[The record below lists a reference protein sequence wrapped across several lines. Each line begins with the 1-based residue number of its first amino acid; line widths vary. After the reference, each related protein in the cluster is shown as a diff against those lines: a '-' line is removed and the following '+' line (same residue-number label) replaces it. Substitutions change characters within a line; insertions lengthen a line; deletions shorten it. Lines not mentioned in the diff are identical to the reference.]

1 MKAATKIVIGMRNVG
16 DKESSQSPPIFEGS
30 LNDSLT
36 ELIKWLAQTSMAT
49 RFEIVLARTKDEV
62 ERVLIH
68 GEGIGK
74 KPSQVKTSGLNELM
88 ANLSDM
94 LAGGEVGGS

>member
-1 MKAATKIVIGMRNVG
+1 MKAATNVVIGMKNVG
-16 DKESSQSPPIFEGS
+16 DKESSQCPPIFEGS

-49 RFEIVLARTKDEV
+49 RFEIVMARTKDEV
-62 ERVLIH
+62 EKILVH

-74 KPSQVKTSGLNELM
+74 KPSQIKSSGLNELM

-94 LAGGEVGGS
+94 LAEGEVGGS